1 MERLSVISVFV
12 VSAFLLNVVQ
22 YGSSERFNII
32 PSLDSPC
39 PRELSGEP
47 CITLRQYAA
56 NPSLSSNV
64 TLELHSG
71 NHRLDSTISATN
83 INSFI
88 MTSRANATVTVNC
101 SQLQSGYYYWF
112 RFDRV
117 QQLHVSGITFVGC
130 TMNLNHVT
138 NITFVK
144 TSLTFVNS
152 TNSVCCSQALYI
164 QYSTSVLI
172 KECTIS
178 NHTGY
183 YQVVYGSS
191 INSFT
196 VDKSK
201 IVNNINY
208 FDDYP
213 YYGSGGA
220 VIYLS
225 LNRYY
230 NGSYHYYGHI
240 NIINSNFSGNRA
252 GRWSSGSAVYVANA
266 QGVSIHNTRFYNN
279 MVAYGSGSAAVY
291 VANAQG
297 VIIYNARFYNNM
309 AEYGSGSAVNVDNVQ
324 SVIILNSY
332 FYNNTVKYGSGGAV
346 DISYS
351 VQTVTIHNTLFRS
364 NRAGYQGGAV
374 RVQGWQNNIRIMI
387 TNCNFSNN
395 TLTRTAADYY
405 YYGGVAGGALHISS
419 QQDNNFIINIENV
432 YFYNNRAGNMSS
444 DGGAI
449 YFDGGNI
456 TVTNSTFIN
465 NTALSG
471 GGGAIYSNRRNTT
484 ISLTDNT
491 FSYNTAAYCGVI
503 DIDEFFHN
511 YVNFTGNTFTY
522 NRAVG
527 LVEGNNGGGVICIRN
542 ASISLIDNDFS
553 HNAAT
558 GNAGVIRV
566 DESDVIVQGSIFSNN
581 TAGGDGG
588 VFHTYFYP
596 TTYSISHSSFTD
608 NRAGGDGGVMY
619 VGRAGSH
626 VDISQ
631 STFTFN
637 SATNRGGVLAVIGS
651 AVHINGANISDNTAQ
666 LGEVV
671 SACNS
676 NVTIFDPQISPT
688 QDPIYSFCSLYD
700 SSNRTVSRTTPQD
713 STSTTPDE
721 ATTTRPTTT
730 QEGIP
735 QTANETVDTADTT
748 ETVDT
753 TSQIMTTVTVDDHT
767 TSTPLPLT
775 DVNSKTNTET
785 ASDGTGPITTPTD
798 EDKDSAQYN
807 IHSIIPGYIAIGV
820 SILLVVMLMI
830 VIVFGAIIVNRLF
843 QTRSTNSQKLQRRDL
858 NAYPTLKNEYTLPD
872 VHILS
877 T

>member
-12 VSAFLLNVVQ
+12 VSTLLLSNAVQ

-32 PSLDSPC
+32 PSLDSPR

-47 CITLRQYAA
+47 CLTLRQYAA

-101 SQLQSGYYYWF
+101 SQLQSGYYDWF

-117 QQLHVSGITFVGC
+117 QQLYFSGISFVGC

-138 NITFVK
+138 NVTLEK
-144 TSLTFVNS
+144 TSLNFVNS

-164 QYSTSVLI
+164 YNSTSVSI

-178 NHTGY
+178 NHIGY
-183 YQVVYGSS
+183 EALYGWNIS
-191 INSFT
+191 SFT
-196 VDKSK
+196 IDQSRIVD
-201 IVNNINY
+201 NNY
-208 FDDYP
+208 YLP

-220 VIYLS
+220 IYLYS
-225 LNRYY
+225 PYY
-230 NGSYHYYGHI
+230 YDPNNTYQHYG
-240 NIINSNFSGNRA
+240 NISILNSNFSGNRA
-252 GRWSSGSAVYVANA
+252 SGWS
-266 QGVSIHNTRFYNN
+266 
-279 MVAYGSGSAAVY
+279 
-291 VANAQG
+291 
-297 VIIYNARFYNNM
+297 
-309 AEYGSGSAVNVDNVQ
+309 
-324 SVIILNSY
+324 
-332 FYNNTVKYGSGGAV
+332 SGGAV
-346 DISYS
+346 YIDNA
-351 VQTVTIHNTLFRS
+351 QRLTIRNSRFNNNTAGRS
-364 NRAGYQGGAV
+364 GGAV
-374 RVQGWQNNIRIMI
+374 YAQGRQINI
-387 TNCNFSNN
+387 TNCYFSNN
-395 TLTRTAADYY
+395 TLTQTAADYY
-405 YYGGVAGGALHISS
+405 YYNYNYNGEGGALYISS
-419 QQDNNFIINIENV
+419 QQDINIQNV
-432 YFYNNRAGNMSS
+432 YFYNNRAGNMSGN
-444 DGGAI
+444 GGAI

-456 TVTNSTFIN
+456 IVTNSTFIN
-465 NTALSG
+465 NTAVSG

-491 FSYNTAAYCGVI
+491 FIYNTAAYCGVI

-511 YVNFTGNTFTY
+511 NFNFIGNTFTY

-553 HNAAT
+553 HNTAT

-566 DESDVIVQGSIFSNN
+566 DESDVIVQRSIFSNN

-596 TTYSISHSSFTD
+596 TTYTISHSSFTD
-608 NRAGGDGGVMY
+608 NQAGGDGGVMY

-626 VDISQ
+626 VAISQ

-666 LGEVV
+666 LGEVL

-676 NVTIFDPQISPT
+676 NVTISDPQISLS
-688 QDPIYSFCSLYD
+688 QDPVYSFCSLYD

-753 TSQIMTTVTVDDHT
+753 TSQTMTTATVDDHT

-798 EDKDSAQYN
+798 EDKDSVQYN
-807 IHSIIPGYIAIGV
+807 IHSILPGYIAIGV

-843 QTRSTNSQKLQRRDL
+843 QTRSTNSQKLQRLDL
-858 NAYPTLKNEYTLPD
+858 NAYPTLKNEYTLPE
-872 VHILS
+872 VHVLS